1 MLLIE
6 VVVPLSSAC
15 IVEATFVQCCIET
28 GDEFLGRKAY
38 REIDEMLLVV
48 RLAEEGHYSLH
59 IPTLTKALRQR
70 VISSYQFV
78 QGHVVKL
85 TSKDILAQM
94 RGFPLAMGDS
104 WIPSA
109 YDIHIV
115 YLCMPRLFLTS
126 EQTAW
131 FMQHEDVTWDY
142 VQDASK

>member
-6 VVVPLSSAC
+6 VVVPLSLAC
-15 IVEATFVQCCIET
+15 VVEAAFVQCCTET
-28 GDEFLGRKAY
+28 GDEFLGRRAY

-48 RLAEEGHYSLH
+48 RLTEEGHYSLH

-70 VISSYQFV
+70 AISSYQFV
-78 QGHVVKL
+78 QGHIVKISSETL
-85 TSKDILAQM
+85 LEQM

-104 WIPSA
+104 WVPSA
-109 YDIHIV
+109 YDLHTV

-131 FMQHEDVTWDY
+131 FIQHEGVEWDY
-142 VQDASK
+142 V